1 VSVKRCTAKL
11 AATDRAALIV
21 TVQVVPETASH
32 PLHPAKTDAI
42 AGVGVSVT
50 IVPLSYWAEQAEPQ
64 SIPAGVDV
72 TVPLPAPFFAT
83 VSVKACRANAAWMV
97 VFWVIVSMQV
107 EPDTDSHPAVHPTN
121 VQPALGLAVATS
133 LLP

>member
-1 VSVKRCTAKL
+1 
-11 AATDRAALIV
+11 V

-32 PLHPAKTDAI
+32 PLHPAKTEAVADVA
-42 AGVGVSVT
+42 VNVT
-50 IVPLSYWAEQAEPQ
+50 MVPLSYWAEQAEPQ
-64 SIPAGVDV
+64 SIPAGVEV
-72 TVPLPAPFFAT
+72 TVPLPAPSFAT
-83 VSVKACRANAAWMV
+83 VSVKACGANAAVTV
-97 VFWVIVSMQV
+97 VFCVIVSMQV